1 MPIFPHLELLKRLY
15 SCSIFLVIQN
25 KPKSYEI
32 FLGPDGKVKLNVSL
46 TLESI
51 LDLDEVKS
59 LMKLQI
65 EIKLSWVDSRLEF
78 VNVDQEMNSINLKQ
92 KEMLWLPSLI
102 FDNTND
108 KIEASFND
116 DISNGIIDVQ
126 ENARGHIAPLME
138 LQNFKKYTGSQG
150 YVLTMVALLYFD
162 TMPKC

>member
-1 MPIFPHLELLKRLY
+1 MAT
-15 SCSIFLVIQN
+15 SISTCPWHKIIQFV
-25 KPKSYEI
+25 KYTIS
-32 FLGPDGKVKLNVSL
+32 LGPDGKVKLNVSL

-78 VNVDQEMNSINLKQ
+78 VNVDQAEMNTINLKQ
-92 KEMLWLPSLI
+92 KEKLWLPSLI

-108 KIEASFND
+108 KIEASFD
-116 DISNGIIDVQ
+116 DDKSNGIIDIE
-126 ENARGHIAPLME
+126 ENARGQIAPLME

-150 YVLTMVALLYFD
+150 YVH
-162 TMPKC
+162 

>member
-1 MPIFPHLELLKRLY
+1 MAMTICTSPWHKMINVV
-15 SCSIFLVIQN
+15 FLVFQIN
-25 KPKSYEI
+25 PKLYAI
-32 FLGPDGKVKLNVSL
+32 IPLGPDGKVRLNVSL

-78 VNVDQEMNSINLKQ
+78 VNVDQEMNTINLKQ
-92 KEMLWLPSLI
+92 KQKLWLPSLI

-116 DISNGIIDVQ
+116 DISNGIIDVE
-126 ENARGHIAPLME
+126 ENARGQIAPLVE

-150 YVLTMVALLYFD
+150 YVCANN
-162 TMPKC
+162 